1 MSGVRAEGGGG
12 ARATTLGSRLAG
24 WFERLVRDP
33 NPILVKELRATFRA
47 KLFIRFL
54 YLSTGLVGIVVL
66 SVGAAVATG
75 PLPPAEVGQIV
86 FQMFFGTALFVIWL
100 VGPAYASTVITAEHE
115 TRTYD
120 SLILSGMEPSRIV
133 HGKFLAAFGSMF
145 LVLVAQAPVV
155 GTAFLFGGVSP
166 SFVVV
171 GYAFLVLSLAVA
183 IAFGV
188 AISARLKSTRLA
200 ILVAILMS
208 MFVFVPAIF
217 SAGGFL
223 TFLGEEAKSH
233 WGTAMSGPFWF
244 MEALPS
250 RFFELDTFGTLFVLP
265 IYLFTM
271 PVWFLLA
278 SAVAAVRPAAEDRST
293 PFKVWSIVSSV
304 GLVAMI
310 ALMVPIFTDGQAA
323 GGFGLVMN
331 MLGGFVLVFYA
342 LLFMNE
348 PPLPP
353 RLAEQR
359 ERRAPMRALFVV
371 FGPGAAP
378 TVRFATLLLVGTSV
392 AMAMASIGSRH
403 LFFGSYGENWRWDLP
418 VLVVAVAHAA
428 IAVFLLTFGA
438 WLRTTLRSGIA
449 ARVLAI
455 AAFVAMCILPFL
467 FALIIDPDSFDR
479 IDDRVPLPVH
489 LSPVQPS
496 IVGVQLADREIG
508 AVEGLQVLI
517 PTVLYGVLAF
527 FFWTLIELRVRAV
540 RREDDARR
548 AAREER
554 VRNSQA
560 PVPILQRA
568 SQVPP
573 EPKPSAAAGE
583 GSDSEPGPKADPEP
597 AAASGEAT

>member
-1 MSGVRAEGGGG
+1 MSLV
-12 ARATTLGSRLAG
+12 SRLTG
-24 WFERLVRDP
+24 WLERLVRDP

-100 VGPAYASTVITAEHE
+100 VAPAYASTVITAEHE

-120 SLILSGMEPSRIV
+120 SLILSGMEPGRIV
-133 HGKFLAAFGSMF
+133 RGKFLAAFASMF

-171 GYAFLVLSLAVA
+171 GYAFLILSLAVA

-208 MFVFVPAIF
+208 MFVFMPALF

-293 PFKVWSIVSSV
+293 PFKVWSIVASL
-304 GLVAMI
+304 GLVLI
-310 ALMVPIFTDGQAA
+310 IGLIVPMFSGGREA
-323 GGFGLVMN
+323 GGFGLAMN
-331 MLGGFVLVFYA
+331 IFGGLVLVFFA

-359 ERRAPMRALFVV
+359 ERRAPMRALFTLL
-371 FGPGAAP
+371 GPGAAP
-378 TVRFATLLLVGTSV
+378 TVRFGTLLLVATSV
-392 AMAMASIGSRH
+392 GMAMVAIGSRH
-403 LFFGSYGENWRWDLP
+403 LFFASYAENWRWDTPLL
-418 VLVVAVAHAA
+418 VLALGNGA
-428 IAVFLLTFGA
+428 IAAFLLTFGA
-438 WLRTTLRSGIA
+438 FLRTTLRSGIA

-467 FALIIDPDSFDR
+467 FALILDPDSFDR
-479 IDDRVPLPVH
+479 IDDHVPLPVH
-489 LSPVQPS
+489 LSPVQPA
-496 IVGVQLADREIG
+496 IIAAQLADQEID
-508 AVEGLQVLI
+508 AVQALQVLI
-517 PTVLYGVLAF
+517 PTVLYGMLAF

-540 RREDDARR
+540 RREDEARR
-548 AAREER
+548 AARDER
-554 VRNSQA
+554 VRTSHA

-568 SQVPP
+568 SQAPP
-573 EPKPSAAAGE
+573 EPKAAETPSAAA
-583 GSDSEPGPKADPEP
+583 SDAEP
-597 AAASGEAT
+597 AAATGEAS